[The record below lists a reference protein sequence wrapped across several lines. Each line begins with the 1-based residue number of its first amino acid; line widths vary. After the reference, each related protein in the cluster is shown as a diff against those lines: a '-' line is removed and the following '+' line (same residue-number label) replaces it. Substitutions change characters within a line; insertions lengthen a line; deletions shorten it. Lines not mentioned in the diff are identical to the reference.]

1 MKLSYIQKSITIL
14 LHEKFPT
21 YKIVL
26 DQQCDVTK
34 PTFFVSIRKLNTDNY
49 RTYKNKTVNVS
60 ITYVNKEYDHV
71 ENNDVNDKLDNLFK
85 LTLEVN
91 GNFLRV
97 DNLDF
102 SEPDALICTFTLE
115 FNEPIEEEQSN
126 TVKMEELFYR
136 E

>member
-1 MKLSYIQKSITIL
+1 MKLSDIQKSITML
-14 LHEKFPT
+14 LHDKFPT

-34 PTFFVSIRKLNTDNY
+34 PTFFVSVRKLNTENY

-60 ITYVNKEYDHV
+60 ITYVNKEYNHV
-71 ENNDVNDKLDNLFK
+71 ENNEVNDKLDDLFR
-85 LTLEVN
+85 LTLQVN
-91 GNFLRV
+91 DDFLRI

-115 FNEPIEEEQSN
+115 FNEPIEEEQLN
-126 TVKMEELFYR
+126 TVKMEELFYG

>member
-1 MKLSYIQKSITIL
+1 MKLSDIQKSITML
-14 LHEKFPT
+14 LHDKFPT

-34 PTFFVSIRKLNTDNY
+34 PTFFVSIRKISTENY

-60 ITYVNKEYDHV
+60 ITYVNKEYNHA
-71 ENNDVNDKLDNLFK
+71 ENNDVNDKLDGLFR
-85 LTLEVN
+85 LTLQVN
-91 GNFLRV
+91 NDFLRV

-115 FNEPIEEEQSN
+115 FNEPIEEEQLN
-126 TVKMEELFYR
+126 AVKMEELFYR

>member
-1 MKLSYIQKSITIL
+1 MKLSDIQKSITML
-14 LHEKFPT
+14 LHNKFPT

-34 PTFFVSIRKLNTDNY
+34 PTFFVSIRKLNTENY

-60 ITYVNKEYDHV
+60 ITYVNKEYNHV
-71 ENNDVNDKLDNLFK
+71 ENNEVNDKLDDLFR
-85 LTLEVN
+85 LTLQVN
-91 GNFLRV
+91 NDFFFFF
-97 DNLDF
+97 NLNF

-115 FNEPIEEEQSN
+115 FNEPIEEEQLN
-126 TVKMEELFYR
+126 TEKMEELFYR

>member
-1 MKLSYIQKSITIL
+1 MKLSDIQKSITTL
-14 LHEKFPT
+14 LHDNFPT
-21 YKIVL
+21 YKINL
-26 DQQCDVTK
+26 KQMCDVTK
-34 PTFFVSIRKLNTDNY
+34 PTFFVSIRKLNTENY

-60 ITYVNKEYDHV
+60 ITYVNKEYNHV
-71 ENNDVNDKLDNLFK
+71 ENNEINDKLDDLFK
-85 LTLEVN
+85 LTLQVN

-115 FNEPIEEEQSN
+115 FNEPIEEEQLN

>member
-1 MKLSYIQKSITIL
+1 MKLSDIQKSITML
-14 LHEKFPT
+14 LHDKFTT

-34 PTFFVSIRKLNTDNY
+34 PTFFVSVRKLNTENY

-60 ITYVNKEYDHV
+60 ITYVNKEYNHA
-71 ENNDVNDKLDNLFK
+71 ENNEVNDKLDDLFK
-85 LTLEVN
+85 LTLQVN
-91 GNFLRV
+91 HHFLRI

-115 FNEPIEEEQSN
+115 FNEPIEVEQLN
-126 TVKMEELFYR
+126 TNKMEELFYR

>member
-1 MKLSYIQKSITIL
+1 MKLSDIQKSITML
-14 LHEKFPT
+14 LHDNFPT
-21 YKIVL
+21 YKINL
-26 DQQCDVTK
+26 KQMCDVTK
-34 PTFFVSIRKLNTDNY
+34 PTFFVNVRKLNTENY

-60 ITYVNKEYDHV
+60 ITYVNKEYNHA
-71 ENNDVNDKLDNLFK
+71 ENNDVNDKLDDLFR
-85 LTLEVN
+85 LTLEVKD
-91 GNFLRV
+91 NFLRV

-115 FNEPIEEEQSN
+115 FNEPIEDEQLN